1 MALDSGSIL
10 EICLGLMCGSMIGF
24 LILAGGMAGRMK
36 LTIPGSPPTGNP
48 PRGTWRR
55 AGWIHVFDQFER
67 AVRFRFGKLQGE
79 SSYGLRFRLPIVDEF
94 IIVDIRDRPENIPG
108 QVCITRDNVS
118 IKVDGVVY
126 WKVFQPTLSVM
137 SVADPS
143 TVIRQATESML
154 RVVVGEY
161 SLDELLQR
169 RDIISNRM
177 EELLDEFSHNI
188 GIDITRV
195 DITDVT
201 IPTDLQRAMAREAEA
216 QREKRARL
224 RKAEGE
230 VEAVKNLAHA
240 AHTLNKNPELLEL
253 RRLESVSELGMEQ
266 ATLISLLLPYDYGPP
281 GDTARNANYTHD
293 DNEKY
298 LEEIGID
305 DETLK
310 EVIGLSEEDSTQL
323 MEKAEESLA
332 EKSEETES

>member
-1 MALDSGSIL
+1 MAV
-10 EICLGLMCGSMIGF
+10 ESMIEIFFGICCGTLVGF

-36 LTIPGSPPTGNP
+36 MSVIGAPPSGNP

-55 AGWIHVFDQFER
+55 AGWVHVFDQFER

-94 IIVDIRDRPENIPG
+94 VIVDIRDRPENIPG

-188 GIDITRV
+188 GIDISRV

-240 AHTLNKNPELLEL
+240 AHTLNENPELLEL
-253 RRLESVSELGMEQ
+253 RRLQAVSELGMEQ
-266 ATLISLLLPYDYGPP
+266 ATLISLLLPYDYGQL
-281 GDTARNANYTHD
+281 GGVTAGTRYSHEDNANYLKQIGLDHD
-293 DNEKY
+293 ELK
-298 LEEIGID
+298 EMIGI
-305 DETLK
+305 
-310 EVIGLSEEDSTQL
+310 SEEDSEQL
-323 MEKAEESLA
+323 MEKAEESI
-332 EKSEETES
+332 EDSES

>member
-1 MALDSGSIL
+1 MIESLF
-10 EICLGLMCGSMIGF
+10 EICLGLVCGSMIGF

-36 LTIPGSPPTGNP
+36 MSVIGAPPSGNP

-55 AGWIHVFDQFER
+55 AGWVHVFDQFER

-177 EELLDEFSHNI
+177 EELLDEFSHSI

-240 AHTLNKNPELLEL
+240 AHTLNQNPELLEL
-253 RRLESVSELGMEQ
+253 RRLQAVSELGMEQ
-266 ATLISLLLPYDYGPP
+266 ATLISLLLPYDFGQSDGVGSNVRYS
-281 GDTARNANYTHD
+281 HE
-293 DNEKY
+293 DNTEY
-298 LEEIGID
+298 LRQIGLD
-305 DETLK
+305 ADALK
-310 EVIGLSEEDSTQL
+310 EVVGISEDDNLDL
-323 MEKAEESLA
+323 MEKAEESSGENLD
-332 EKSEETES
+332 S

>member
-1 MALDSGSIL
+1 MSAII
-10 EICLGLMCGSMIGF
+10 EICLGLMCGTMIGF

-36 LTIPGSPPTGNP
+36 MSVIGAPPSGNP

-55 AGWIHVFDQFER
+55 AGWVHVFDQFER

-94 IIVDIRDRPENIPG
+94 LIVDIRDRPENIPG

-177 EELLDEFSHNI
+177 EELLDEFTHSI

-240 AHTLNKNPELLEL
+240 AHTLNQNPELLEL
-253 RRLESVSELGMEQ
+253 RRLQAVSELGMEQ
-266 ATLISLLLPYDYGPP
+266 ATLISLLLPYDFGQLSGVPD
-281 GDTARNANYTHD
+281 GSKYTHEE
-293 DNEKY
+293 NTNY
-298 LEEIGID
+298 LKQIGLD
-305 DETLK
+305 SDSLK
-310 EVIGLSEEDSTQL
+310 EVVGISEKDSQNL
-323 MEKAEESLA
+323 MQKAEQ
-332 EKSEETES
+332 TESTPTSDNIDTES